1 MFNLVKGIENIV
13 LNVDIKSN
21 NVVDG
26 GINVVS
32 LVFMKIV
39 VENIKENV
47 LKNIKIN
54 FNDSV
59 IYFKEIV
66 VKNKVFNS
74 IVDVIKK
81 MKYVSLIEKKS
92 LNVFLNLN
100 FDVK

>member
-39 VENIKENV
+39 VENVMENV
-47 LKNIKIN
+47 LKIIKIN
-54 FNDSV
+54 LNDNV
-59 IYFKEIV
+59 IYF
-66 VKNKVFNS
+66 
-74 IVDVIKK
+74 
-81 MKYVSLIEKKS
+81 
-92 LNVFLNLN
+92 
-100 FDVK
+100 

>member
-39 VENIKENV
+39 VENVMENV

-54 FNDSV
+54 LNDNV
-59 IYFKEIV
+59 IYF
-66 VKNKVFNS
+66 
-74 IVDVIKK
+74 
-81 MKYVSLIEKKS
+81 
-92 LNVFLNLN
+92 
-100 FDVK
+100 

>member
-13 LNVDIKSN
+13 LNKDIKSN

-39 VENIKENV
+39 VENVMENV

-54 FNDSV
+54 LNDNV
-59 IYFKEIV
+59 IYF
-66 VKNKVFNS
+66 
-74 IVDVIKK
+74 
-81 MKYVSLIEKKS
+81 
-92 LNVFLNLN
+92 
-100 FDVK
+100 

>member
-39 VENIKENV
+39 VENVMENV
-47 LKNIKIN
+47 LKIIKIN
-54 FNDSV
+54 LNDNV
-59 IYFKEIV
+59 I
-66 VKNKVFNS
+66 
-74 IVDVIKK
+74 
-81 MKYVSLIEKKS
+81 
-92 LNVFLNLN
+92 N
-100 FDVK
+100 F

>member
-26 GINVVS
+26 INVVS

-39 VENIKENV
+39 VENVMENV

-54 FNDSV
+54 LNDNV
-59 IYFKEIV
+59 IYF
-66 VKNKVFNS
+66 
-74 IVDVIKK
+74 
-81 MKYVSLIEKKS
+81 
-92 LNVFLNLN
+92 
-100 FDVK
+100 